1 MFPCIK
7 CLPAKLMV
15 CYFPVHK
22 EKYRTMYTLE
32 NSLNESSGFPGKKK
46 TIFKQLQKTSYGKRY
61 KSRAEL

>member
-1 MFPCIK
+1 
-7 CLPAKLMV
+7 MV